1 MTTVLHSLWT
11 LVLFVL
17 ILGIIVFI
25 HEFGHFL
32 FAKLSNT
39 YVYEFAIGMGKK
51 LFSFKRKNDET
62 EYSIRLI
69 PIGGFNAIAGENGD
83 EEVGGKDEV
92 PKDRKMC
99 SKSFIQRFLILF
111 AGPGFNFILTF
122 VVLFISALI
131 YGSTTTKP
139 IVGSVDPS
147 YPAYSAGFEPG
158 DTIVKINDKRVNSWD
173 SIMIAIQTNY
183 GKELTFEVKDMKGK
197 EKVLSVTPQKVE
209 SEDGTTTYI
218 YGIAKDNYVRHGFIS
233 SLDYAWNKTGSLF
246 NVMFYTVKSL
256 FTGGVSLNDLS
267 GPVGIYTIV
276 GEQSKG
282 GLENLLYLLA
292 YLSINVGVINLLPF
306 PAFDG
311 GRIVLLII
319 EKIRRKPINPK
330 VENMINTIGFMILIL
345 LMIFVTGHD
354 IFNLVK

>member
-1 MTTVLHSLWT
+1 MSVILSSLWT
-11 LVLFVL
+11 LFLFIL

-25 HEFGHFL
+25 HELGHFT

-83 EEVGGKDEV
+83 DDDKKV

-99 SKSFIQRFLILF
+99 SKSFIQRLLILF
-111 AGPGFNFILTF
+111 AGPGFNFLLTF
-122 VVLFISALI
+122 VVLLISALI

-139 IVGSVDPS
+139 IIGEIDPA
-147 YPAYSAGFEPG
+147 YPAYEAGFETG
-158 DTIVKINDKRVNSWD
+158 DKIIKVNDKKIYSWD
-173 SIMIAIQTNY
+173 SILIIIQTNY
-183 GKELTFEVKDMKGK
+183 GKELTFDVIDKNGNNKK
-197 EKVLSVTPQKVE
+197 LSVSPSKVTD
-209 SEDGTTTYI
+209 SEGNTTYI
-218 YGIAKDNYVRHGFIS
+218 YGISKDSKIHKGIGS
-233 SLDYAWNKTGSLF
+233 SFKYAWNKTGSLF
-246 NVMFYTVKSL
+246 NIMFYTVKSL
-256 FTGGVSLNDLS
+256 FTGGVSINDLS
-267 GPVGIYTIV
+267 GPVGIYSIV
-276 GEQSKG
+276 GEQAKG
-282 GLENLLYLLA
+282 GLANLLYLLA

-330 VENMINTIGFMILIL
+330 VENTINTIGFMILIL

-354 IFNLVK
+354 IFNLIK